1 MAKVTSKK
9 SAAATTPNQT
19 NAFATKTAGGEKPA
33 GTEKGK
39 ANGNGGRGKGGL
51 RRTAPVPEIV
61 ISAVKPD
68 TTPMSVRPRIA
79 KRVHQ
84 HPVES
89 R

>member
-61 ISAVKPD
+61 ISAAKSD
-68 TTPMSVRPRIA
+68 TTPSARHRIA

-84 HPVES
+84 HPVGN